1 MAENVE
7 ERKVVEIPQTI
18 PVRELAERL
27 ELSPVELL
35 KALIAN
41 GIMASITESVDYETA
56 AIVAEDFGFEL
67 LLEGALAQQAA
78 VEAELAEHEAQL
90 AEEAQEEEDTPGI
103 PWYIADESEER
114 LQPRPPVVTMMGHVD
129 HGKTSLLDAIRET
142 NVTAGESGG
151 ITQHTGAYTVE
162 RENGRVTFI
171 DTPGHEAF
179 TAMRARGA
187 QATDIAILVVAADDG
202 IMPTTREAID
212 HIRAAGVQMVVAL
225 NKIDLPDANADRVLN
240 QLSELEIIPE
250 EWGGDTFVVRTSAE
264 TGVGLDELVDAILLT
279 AEEHTPLANPKRAA
293 RGTVLEGKIDPSR
306 GVIATILVQS
316 GTLSRG
322 DTIVVGPQFGR
333 IRAMFDHTGA
343 QLEAAPPSTPVEI
356 MGLSEVPDA
365 GLRFEAV
372 KKQREAKKLA
382 AEYEDRE
389 RRAREEASNAP
400 MTLEELFARARAGET
415 KALNLI
421 VKTDVQGTLQP
432 VVESLEKLSLEDVRV
447 EILRSAAGDI
457 SESDID
463 LAAAS
468 DAVVIGF
475 RTSPDPPA
483 RRMAL
488 ARQVE
493 VREYDVIYKLS
504 EDVQA
509 IVEGMIEPEYEDKV
523 IGKAEVRAT
532 FQIKGAGRIAGCYV
546 LEGVLRRNAAA
557 QVIREG
563 EVIHRSSI
571 DSLKRFQDDAR
582 EVREGFECGVGIDG
596 FKKIREGDIIE
607 ATVRE
612 RVR

>member
-1 MAENVE
+1 MAEQVN

-18 PVRELAERL
+18 AVRDLADRL

-41 GIMASITESVDYETA
+41 GIMASITESIDYETA

-67 LLEGALAQQAA
+67 LLEGALEQQKAIAAQ
-78 VEAELAEHEAQL
+78 LAEHEA
-90 AEEAQEEEDTPGI
+90 EEALESEGEDEPGI
-103 PWYIADESEER
+103 PWYIADEPEDR
-114 LQPRPPVVTMMGHVD
+114 LQARPPVVTMMGHVD

-142 NVTAGESGG
+142 KVTAGESGG
-151 ITQHTGAYTVE
+151 ITQHTGAYTVK
-162 RENGRVTFI
+162 RDNGSVTFI
-171 DTPGHEAF
+171 DTPGHAAF

-225 NKIDLPDANADRVLN
+225 NKTDLPESNTDRVLN
-240 QLSELEIIPE
+240 QLSELGIVPE

-264 TGVGLDELVDAILLT
+264 TGAGLDELVDAILLT
-279 AEEHTPLANPKRAA
+279 AEEHTPLGNPKRLA
-293 RGTVLEGKIDPSR
+293 RGTVLEGKIDPAR

-322 DTIVVGPQFGR
+322 DTLVIGPQFCKV
-333 IRAMFDHTGA
+333 RAMFDHTGKT
-343 QLEAAPPSTPVEI
+343 LDEAPPSTPVEI
-356 MGLSEVPDA
+356 MGLSDVPDA

-372 KKQREAKKLA
+372 KKLRDAKKMA
-382 AEYEDRE
+382 AENADRE
-389 RRAREEASNAP
+389 RREHEATLSRP
-400 MTLEELFARARAGET
+400 MTLEELFARAQAGEV

-432 VVESLEKLSLEDVRV
+432 VVESLEKLSLVDVRV
-447 EILRSAAGDI
+447 EILRAAAGDI

-483 RRMAL
+483 RRMAV
-488 ARQVE
+488 AKQVE

-504 EDVQA
+504 EDVQD
-509 IVEGMIEPEYEDKV
+509 IVEGMITPEYEDNV
-523 IGKAEVRAT
+523 IGRAEVRAT

-546 LEGVLRRNAAA
+546 TEGVMRRNAAA
-557 QVIREG
+557 RVVRDG

-582 EVREGFECGVGIDG
+582 EVREGFECGVSVDG
-596 FKKIREGDIIE
+596 FRKIAEGDIIE

-612 RVR
+612 RIR